1 MSFVF
6 INCYS
11 FGLYILLRARM
22 DILPGLPEPSSDLKL
37 QFISIVLATLVAVLG
52 CFKFIVSPLLGKK
65 LPPGSFGFP
74 LIGESISFARAQT
87 QDRTPEWILN
97 RIKKYGPV
105 FKTSIMGSKMVV
117 LTGQAGN
124 RFVFNG
130 GDHGLSCNQPTSVV
144 RVLGK
149 YSLFEMSGSRH
160 KLVRGAITN
169 FLKPESIQR
178 FLAKMDS
185 LVQQQLL
192 KELHG
197 KDSIKIVP
205 LMKKITF
212 NITCS
217 IFFGLPDGKEKDELL
232 KDFSLTVKGVW
243 AIPFNIPGTVFHRA
257 MQARRRV
264 CKLLSN
270 LIMIRKKQEEE
281 GTVDP
286 NDDNIISSLL
296 VLRDEN
302 GQPLLEEEI
311 LDVFLSLIMASHDT
325 TAILLTL
332 FIRHLSR
339 DAEVSRKVVE
349 EQNEVVKAMKTN
361 GGKVTWSEIQMMR
374 YTWSAAQ
381 ELMRVNPPMLG
392 SFRLVTK
399 DITFDGYDIPKGW
412 QIFWVA
418 PGTHMDSNIFE
429 DPEKFDPSRFEN
441 SSKSFPPY
449 TYVPFGAGPRICTGV
464 EFARVEALLIIH
476 HLVTKY
482 SWTEMIPDEPITREP
497 MPYPAMGLP
506 VKLYPKN

>member
-1 MSFVF
+1 MEVLTSLAEPFSVF
-6 INCYS
+6 
-11 FGLYILLRARM
+11 
-22 DILPGLPEPSSDLKL
+22 KL
-37 QFISIVLATLVAVLG
+37 EYISIILATIIAVIG
-52 CFKFIVSPLLGKK
+52 CFKFIVSPILGKK
-65 LPPGSFGFP
+65 LPPGSFVLP
-74 LIGESISFARAQT
+74 LIGESVSFLRAQK
-87 QDRTPEWILN
+87 QDRTPEWILS

-105 FKTSIMGSKMVV
+105 FKTSILGSRMVIM
-117 LTGQAGN
+117 TGQAGN

-130 GDHGLSCNQPTSVV
+130 GDNGISCNQPTSVV

-149 YSLFEMSGSRH
+149 NSLFEMSGSRH
-160 KLVRGAITN
+160 KLIRGAITN

-178 FLAKMDS
+178 FVAKMHS
-185 LVQQQLL
+185 LVQQQLF

-197 KDSIKIVP
+197 KDSIKIAP

-212 NITCS
+212 NVTCS

-232 KDFSLTVKGVW
+232 EDFTLTVKGVW
-243 AIPFNIPGTVFHRA
+243 GIPLDFPGTTFHRA
-257 MQARRRV
+257 IKARSRV
-264 CKLLSN
+264 CNLLSN
-270 LIMIRKKQEEE
+270 LIKIRRKQEEE

-339 DAEVSRKVVE
+339 DAEVSS
-349 EQNEVVKAMKTN
+349 KACLKMMK
-361 GGKVTWSEIQMMR
+361 
-374 YTWSAAQ
+374 YTWRAAQ
-381 ELMRVNPPMLG
+381 ELMRNNPPMLG

-399 DITFDGYDIPKGW
+399 DITFDGYNIPKGW

-418 PGTHMDSNIFE
+418 PGTHLDSNIFE
-429 DPEKFDPSRFEN
+429 NPGKFDPSRFEN
-441 SSKSFPPY
+441 SSKAFPPY
-449 TYVPFGAGPRICTGV
+449 TYVPFGAGPRICAGI

-476 HLVTKY
+476 HFVTKY
-482 SWTEMIPDEPITREP
+482 NWTEMVPDEPITREP

-506 VKLYPKN
+506 VKLFPKN